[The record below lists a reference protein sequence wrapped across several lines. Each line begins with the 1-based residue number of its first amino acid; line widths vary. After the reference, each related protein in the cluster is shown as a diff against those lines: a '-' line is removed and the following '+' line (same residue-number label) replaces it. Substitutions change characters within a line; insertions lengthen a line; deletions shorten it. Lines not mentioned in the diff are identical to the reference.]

1 MFRIPKLRVR
11 NLQCHSSRLA
21 DYCLCSHSPCR
32 ILHGYGNW
40 SLLIVAD
47 IQCNFRTRFRDFRH
61 DAVIL
66 HRLFRPFQKIN
77 IPEDTAH
84 PELIL
89 IFEIRTIAPFQDK
102 YGNRILAL
110 FYRVCHIELARCM
123 GHLTVSGI
131 GAIHPYIKA
140 AIHALKVQVQL
151 RCLLI
156 LRIRKRM
163 HIRTTR
169 NILRHIRRIK
179 RKWIA
184 DIRILMCV
192 IACHLPDTRHRN
204 LIKIRRIITALIK
217 CIPHIIDALKIPE
230 FPHAV

>member
-11 NLQCHSSRLA
+11 NLQCHSSRLV
-21 DYCLCSHSPCR
+21 DFCLCSHSPCR
-32 ILHGYGNW
+32 ILYGYGDR

-47 IQCNFRTRFRDFRH
+47 IQCNFRTCFRDFRR

-66 HRLFRPFQKIN
+66 HRLFRPLQKID
-77 IPEDTAH
+77 IPEDAAH
-84 PELIL
+84 PKLIL
-89 IFEIRTIAPFQDK
+89 IFKVRTIAPFQNE
-102 YGNRILAL
+102 YSNCIFAL
-110 FYRVCHIELARCM
+110 FYHVRHIELARRM
-123 GHLTVSGI
+123 GHLTISGI
-131 GAIHPYIKA
+131 DAIHPHIKTA
-140 AIHALKVQVQL
+140 VHTFEIQIYL

-192 IACHLPDTRHRN
+192 VACHLPDTRHRN
-204 LIKIRRIITALIK
+204 LIKIRRIIIALIK
-217 CIPHIIDALKIPE
+217 CILHIIDALKIPKL
-230 FPHAV
+230 PHAV

>member
-11 NLQCHSSRLA
+11 NLQCHSSSLA
-21 DYCLCSHSPCR
+21 DFRLCNHIPCR
-32 ILHGYGNW
+32 ILHGYGNR

-47 IQCNFRTRFRDFRH
+47 IQCNFRTCFRDFRR

-66 HRLFRPFQKIN
+66 HRLFRPLQKID
-77 IPEDTAH
+77 IPEDATH

-110 FYRVCHIELARCM
+110 FYHVCHIKLARCM

-140 AIHALKVQVQL
+140 AIHALKVQVHL
-151 RCLLI
+151 RSLLI

-184 DIRILMCV
+184 EIRVLMRV

>member
-32 ILHGYGNW
+32 ILHGYGNR

-47 IQCNFRTRFRDFRH
+47 IQCNFRTRFRDFRR
-61 DAVIL
+61 DPIIL
-66 HRLFRPFQKIN
+66 HRLFRPLQKID

-110 FYRVCHIELARCM
+110 FYHVCHIELARCM

-131 GAIHPYIKA
+131 
-140 AIHALKVQVQL
+140 HALKVQVHL
-151 RCLLI
+151 RSLLI

-184 DIRILMCV
+184 EIRVLMRV

-230 FPHAV
+230 FPHTV

>member
-11 NLQCHSSRLA
+11 NLQCHSSSLA
-21 DYCLCSHSPCR
+21 DFRLCNHISCR
-32 ILHGYGNW
+32 ILHGHGNR

-47 IQCNFRTRFRDFRH
+47 IQCNFRTRFRDFRR
-61 DAVIL
+61 DAIIL
-66 HRLFRPFQKIN
+66 HRLFRPFQKID

-102 YGNRILAL
+102 YGDRILAL
-110 FYRVCHIELARCM
+110 FYHVCHIKLARCM
-123 GHLTVSGI
+123 GHLTISGI

-140 AIHALKVQVQL
+140 AIHALKVQVHL
-151 RCLLI
+151 RCFLI

-204 LIKIRRIITALIK
+204 LIKIRCIITTLIK
-217 CIPHIIDALKIPE
+217 CILHIINALKIPE